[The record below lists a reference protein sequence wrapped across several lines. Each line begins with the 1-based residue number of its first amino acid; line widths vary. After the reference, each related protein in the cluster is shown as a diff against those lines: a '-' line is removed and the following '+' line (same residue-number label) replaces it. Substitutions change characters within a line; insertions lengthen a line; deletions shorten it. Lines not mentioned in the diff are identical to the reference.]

1 MYLMLDRDVF
11 EWGEDESG
19 GGVVA
24 DSGGAQGETSGDMPF
39 FSQGASGNDDYTL
52 RQDDVVSTER
62 CRLTET
68 LFEAMRAGY
77 VIVVRTAHF
86 LKAPAMYLH

>member
-24 DSGGAQGETSGDMPF
+24 DSGGAQGATSGDMPF

-52 RQDDVVSTER
+52 RQDDVVSNER

-77 VIVVRTAHF
+77 VIVRTAHF
-86 LKAPAMYLH
+86 LKAPAMYLY